1 MSRGRKRSVLNVTKE
16 PSENWTVV
24 WAAGTVQ
31 TRAGQRGGNDTKVIQ
46 EGEGSTYGAWLV
58 VRNGGEEGVE
68 EALTQYSLSGPCVNF
83 KVLCDL

>member
-1 MSRGRKRSVLNVTKE
+1 MKI
-16 PSENWTVV
+16 
-24 WAAGTVQ
+24 
-31 TRAGQRGGNDTKVIQ
+31 GQWCGLLAQSKQEQDREEEIDTKVIQ